1 MRAPAILVVLVAAL
15 AAAVACD
22 DDQGGGSAGDVIE
35 AWKSA
40 GLQPTAF
47 ETADGQKYGGGK
59 CRAGNIG
66 GLDTTLCEYAD
77 DTAAKAAEGAGRA
90 AIGENTG
97 VSLAAGKVLLVVADR
112 KNADPNG
119 RRINQIAKTFQKR
132 AR

>member
-1 MRAPAILVVLVAAL
+1 MRVATILL
-15 AAAVACD
+15 AAAVAFAAGCD
-22 DDQGGGSAGDVIE
+22 DEGGGSAGDVID

-47 ETADGQKYGGGK
+47 EPADGQKLGGGK

-66 GLDTTLCEYAD
+66 GLDATLCEYAD

>member
-1 MRAPAILVVLVAAL
+1 MRAPFVLCVVLAL
-15 AAAVACD
+15 SACGGD
-22 DDQGGGSAGDVIE
+22 EGGGSAGDVIE

-40 GLQPTAF
+40 GLQPSAF
-47 ETADGQKYGGGK
+47 APADGAKLGGGK
-59 CRAGNIG
+59 CKAGTIG
-66 GLDTTLCEYAD
+66 GLDTTLCEFAD
-77 DTAAKAAEGAGRA
+77 ETAAKAAEGAGRT
-90 AIGENTG
+90 AIGETTG

>member
-1 MRAPAILVVLVAAL
+1 MRAATTILL
-15 AAAVACD
+15 AAAVSLAAACGGD
-22 DDQGGGSAGDVIE
+22 EGGGSASDVIE

-40 GLQPTAF
+40 GLQPTTF
-47 ETADGQKYGGGK
+47 ETADGQKFGGGK

-66 GLDTTLCEYAD
+66 GLDATLCEYAD
-77 DTAAKAAEGAGRA
+77 ETAARAAEGAGRS